1 MNYVSLGI
9 LNMTKKC
16 FFLRLCVVGCFLLT
30 FSGCGKAAE
39 KNPVLA
45 SIGKSKITME
55 DFNERIANL
64 PAQYREIIRKRKKE
78 YLDEL
83 VDNTLLYQ
91 EALRKKVSSEK
102 DVKKVLEAARKKIL
116 VARLLKDEV
125 DDVIVIE
132 NDEIVNFYYAN
143 QSKYLEPEVFRASH
157 ILVFSRKDAKEIL
170 EALRRGADF
179 DETAKSKSMDP
190 TAQNGGDI
198 GYFAKGQL
206 MPKFEEACEAL
217 EIGEV
222 STVVKTKL
230 GYHLIKLTDRKE
242 QELKPIDEVSGEIR
256 HTLYVSKHKKLFNE
270 LIERLKGKTVI
281 SINEKILAES
291 TADVAPRQAEK

>member
-1 MNYVSLGI
+1 MN
-9 LNMTKKC
+9 KKYI
-16 FFLRLCVVGCFLLT
+16 FLSLCVAGCVMLAFA
-30 FSGCGKAAE
+30 GCRKTAQKSA
-39 KNPVLA
+39 VLA
-45 SIGKSKITME
+45 SIGSSKITMA

-83 VDNTLLYQ
+83 VNNTLLYQ

-102 DVKKVLEAARKKIL
+102 EVRKVIEEARKKIL
-116 VARLLKDEV
+116 VARLLKDEI
-125 DDVIVIE
+125 DDVIDIE
-132 NDEIVNFYYAN
+132 EEEIVNFYYAN

-157 ILVFSRKDAKEIL
+157 ILVFSRSVAKGIL
-170 EALRRGADF
+170 SELRKGADF
-179 DETAKSKSMDP
+179 NETAKKRSLDP

-206 MPKFEEACEAL
+206 MPKFEAASAAL

-222 STVVKTKL
+222 SNVVKTKL
-230 GYHLIKLTDRKE
+230 GYHIIKLTDRKSP
-242 QELKPIDEVSGEIR
+242 ELKPIDEVTTEIR
-256 HTLYVSKHKKLFNE
+256 HTLYVTKHKKLFNE
-270 LIERLKGKTVI
+270 LIERLKGKTPI

-291 TADVAPRQAEK
+291 AADVATDGKEK

>member
-1 MNYVSLGI
+1 
-9 LNMTKKC
+9 MTKKY
-16 FFLRLCVVGCFLLT
+16 FLLGLCIAGCFLLT
-30 FSGCGKAAE
+30 FSGCGKATE

-45 SIGKSKITME
+45 SIGSSKITMA

-83 VDNTLLYQ
+83 VNNTLLYQ
-91 EALRKKVSSEK
+91 EALRKKVASEK
-102 DVKKVLEAARKKIL
+102 DVKKVIEEARKKIL
-116 VARLLKDEV
+116 VARLLKDEI
-125 DDVIVIE
+125 DDVIDIE
-132 NDEIVNFYYAN
+132 EEEIVNFYYAN

-157 ILVFSRKDAKEIL
+157 VLVFSRKEAEEIF
-170 EALRRGADF
+170 ETLRRGADF
-179 DETAKSKSMDP
+179 DKTAKSKSIDP

-206 MPKFEEACEAL
+206 MPKFEAACGSL

-230 GYHLIKLTDRKE
+230 GYHIIKLTDRKSP
-242 QELKPIDEVSGEIR
+242 ELKPIDEVTGEIR
-256 HTLYVSKHKKLFNE
+256 HTLYISKHKKLLNE
-270 LIERLKGKTVI
+270 LIEKLKGKTAI
-281 SINEKILAES
+281 LINEKVLAES
-291 TADVAPRQAEK
+291 VASVAVVQVEK

>member
-1 MNYVSLGI
+1 MLRYFKDS
-9 LNMTKKC
+9 NMAKKY
-16 FFLRLCVVGCFLLT
+16 FFLSLCIIGCFLLA
-30 FSGCGKAAE
+30 FAGCRKTAE
-39 KNPVLA
+39 KNAVLA
-45 SIGKSKITME
+45 SIGSSKITMV

-83 VDNTLLYQ
+83 VNNTLLYQ

-102 DVKKVLEAARKKIL
+102 DVKKVIEEARKKIL
-116 VARLLKDEV
+116 VARLLKDEI
-125 DDVIVIE
+125 DDVINIDE
-132 NDEIVNFYYAN
+132 EEIVNFYYAN

-157 ILVFSRKDAKEIL
+157 ILVFSRSDAKGILAEI
-170 EALRRGADF
+170 RSGADF
-179 DETAKSKSMDP
+179 DETAKSKSIDP

-206 MPKFEEACEAL
+206 MPKFEAACGSL

-230 GYHLIKLTDRKE
+230 GYHIIKLTDRKSP
-242 QELKPIDEVSGEIR
+242 ELKPIDEVTGEIR
-256 HTLYVSKHKKLFNE
+256 HTLYVSKHKKLLNE
-270 LIERLKGKTVI
+270 LIEKLKGKTSI
-281 SINEKILAES
+281 SINEKALAES
-291 TADVAPRQAEK
+291 AADTTGAQDEK